1 MNMYLMM
8 AADNNGFLLNVWDVF
23 TKYQN
28 LFLNAIKSTL
38 LVAFVGTMV
47 GLCIGLIVGGIRAI
61 TANGDRTQKTGIK
74 ILNKVVY
81 GITSVYVEI
90 FRGTPMMVQAMF
102 LYYTV
107 FAPVFR
113 WTPMI
118 SAMVIISVNT
128 GAYMAEIMRAG
139 IQSVDKGQIEGAR
152 SIGMSNMQ
160 TMRYI
165 ILPQAIKNS
174 FPSIGNEF
182 VVNIKDSC
190 VLNCIQ
196 FSELFFIAKSVQG
209 TIFSYAEPF
218 FIVGCIYLVLTFIT
232 SRILGVIEKRM
243 NHTKSSYPAS
253 VTTPQANHLN
263 KG

>member
-1 MNMYLMM
+1 MYLLM
-8 AADNNGFLLNVWDVF
+8 AAESDGFFTKTWDVF
-23 TKYQN
+23 TRYQP
-28 LFLNAIKSTL
+28 LFLNAIQSTL
-38 LVAFVGTMV
+38 LVAFVGTIA
-47 GLCIGLIVGGIRAI
+47 GLCIGLVIGGIRAV
-61 TANGDRTQKTGIK
+61 TSHVEQTHRPFTKV
-74 ILNKVVY
+74 LNKVIY
-81 GITSVYVEI
+81 GITSIYVEI

-102 LYYTV
+102 LYYTF
-107 FAPVFR
+107 FAPLFR
-113 WTPMI
+113 WTPMM

-139 IQSVDKGQIEGAR
+139 IQSVDNGQIEGAR
-152 SIGMSNMQ
+152 SIGMSNIQ

-165 ILPQAIKNS
+165 VLPQAIKNS

-218 FIVGCIYLVLTFIT
+218 FIVGCIYLLLTFVT
-232 SRILGVIEKRM
+232 SRILGMIEKRM
-243 NHTKSSYPAS
+243 NHRKSSYPAS
-253 VTTPQANHLN
+253 VTTPQANMLN
-263 KG
+263 KE